1 MSEDTSLAVTHLDSE
16 CHSVFWMLTLLH
28 RQPSIGFNFC
38 ISHVLSTYMTNSCW
52 LQDIVILGKR
62 GDYKLDCRPT
72 VCFKQ
77 LLKYLSEYYFIWI
90 ELYPSHLF
98 SFCVKLRI
106 FLRAHWWNVF
116 SFQAQLSFKD
126 VFLDFTPEEWECLD
140 PAQRTLYQ
148 DVMEET
154 LRNLLS
160 VGEDHFPLKWGSALG
175 YLCMFPLY
183 LLRSVFLDLSDSHM

>member
-1 MSEDTSLAVTHLDSE
+1 
-16 CHSVFWMLTLLH
+16 MLTLLH
-28 RQPSIGFNFC
+28 RQPSLGFNFC
-38 ISHVLSTYMTNSCW
+38 IFHVLSTYMTNSCW
-52 LQDIVILGKR
+52 LQDIIILGKR
-62 GDYKLDCRPT
+62 GNYKLDCKPT

-90 ELYPSHLF
+90 ERYPSHLF

-116 SFQAQLSFKD
+116 SFQAQLTFKD

-140 PAQRTLYQ
+140 PAQRTLYK
-148 DVMEET
+148 DVMVET
-154 LRNLLS
+154 LGNLLS

-183 LLRSVFLDLSDSHM
+183 LLRSPVFLD